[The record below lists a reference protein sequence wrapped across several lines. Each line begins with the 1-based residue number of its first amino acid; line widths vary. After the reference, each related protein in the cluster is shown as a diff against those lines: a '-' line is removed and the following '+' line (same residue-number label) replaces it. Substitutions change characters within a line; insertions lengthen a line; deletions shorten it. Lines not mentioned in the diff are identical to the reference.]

1 MNIPLLTL
9 KQLQPEPITD
19 YSTTAV
25 PDVATTTLRAAFQ
38 PVSKPVAPLLKP
50 KSRKL
55 NWRRIADCSLEQ
67 VVHTAQT
74 AGYDGMKQYSA
85 MLIHGIAAAADISRT
100 PSTTVAHAFRI
111 AQLCL
116 ACANART
123 EGSASADE
131 RREQLEAE
139 LQAARA
145 AHDTLATQL
154 VASEHRNASHAKAMR
169 GIVTQLHALQRQPG
183 AQAFIRAAETLQDM
197 VQQMHEERHAVP
209 APRARSPPAS
219 PGLTGMSPGRW
230 TAMMA
235 KAGPM
240 QALNELVNETHTAVQ
255 EIAGAVRSMPDR
267 AVRQAA
273 EVNSMSARVRQ
284 LEQDLQG
291 AQAQADAQ
299 KEYAQSC
306 KAELLRARQALVQ
319 SQEDMQAAL
328 ARLQAAHAAQLQ
340 RMQDALS
347 ATRARATD
355 AEHSRI
361 QQAQQLALLSAKQP
375 SPAHE
380 QAEAAIARHLQHS
393 LSASQSQV
401 AQAGQAR
408 DQALAQAAE
417 QRQAMHRLAVTG
429 RAWVLVSAL
438 QSARRRALQSAMGA
452 WRRSVRAV
460 VLRELADARDALQ
473 HQVQATARAETACSA
488 LRSAARQQHLVHARR
503 LEQAMLTRWTQPV
516 SRVPAVL
523 RDAPAL
529 AVVGS
534 LQAGTVPVWQREAM
548 SDVNVQAA
556 MARRAAA
563 SPAELADPA
572 MQAATA
578 AVDRAMHWVLAS
590 AAAGSRSGDALEPD
604 RLSITKRWLQ
614 LPMAV
619 LPGIRADQGA
629 HESTQALALRAA
641 SRAVA
646 HFPHSYSDVRRMG
659 TRILSE
665 VSALSGKTAVD
676 MSSQPGAAVLAE
688 AIAASVGNIAAI
700 VRQQAGSATALARTA
715 APQSEAAADAMA
727 DIRAWVHAAQVEPG
741 DERSHSIAAAEL
753 LQSLAASG
761 VRSAGGSPTR
771 TPARPGDAPPVPV
784 SPYVPWALGHSASRG
799 SWTPGASS
807 QPRAPASSASAERLH
822 GSVPGTP
829 ASAGQR
835 TPFISPAHSAVQVS
849 RPSTQ
854 VQHVVLSDDSEEEV
868 SSPVRGRAHSP
879 GHRLWQPQLD
889 DARSP
894 VTGSPAAARP
904 GSSQGSN
911 ALARTASPARPAGS
925 PLPGV
930 GWPLRVSSS
939 SSESSLSVH
948 SIQ

>member
-9 KQLQPEPITD
+9 KQLQPEPSTD
-19 YSTTAV
+19 YPTTAV
-25 PDVATTTLRAAFQ
+25 PDVATTTIHTAFQ
-38 PVSKPVAPLLKP
+38 SVSKPVAPLLKP

-55 NWRRIADCSLEQ
+55 NWRRIADCSLEE

-74 AGYDGMKQYSA
+74 AGYDGMRQYAA

-123 EGSASADE
+123 EGSASDDQQ
-131 RREQLEAE
+131 REQLEAD
-139 LQAARA
+139 LQGARA
-145 AHDTLATQL
+145 AHDTLAAQL
-154 VASEHRNASHAKAMR
+154 AASEHRNASQTKAMR

-197 VQQMHEERHAVP
+197 VQQMHEERLAVP

-240 QALNELVNETHTAVQ
+240 HALNELVNETHTAVQ

-267 AVRQAA
+267 AARQAA
-273 EVNSMSARVRQ
+273 EVDSMSARVRQ

-319 SQEDMQAAL
+319 SQEDTQAAL

-380 QAEAAIARHLQHS
+380 QAEAAIVRHLQHS
-393 LSASQSQV
+393 LSTSQSQV

-452 WRRSVRAV
+452 WRRGVRAV
-460 VLRELADARDALQ
+460 VSRELADTRDALQ
-473 HQVQATARAETACSA
+473 HQVQAAARAEAACSA
-488 LRSAARQQHLVHARR
+488 LRSSMRQQHLAHARS

-534 LQAGTVPVWQREAM
+534 LQAGSMPVWQREAM
-548 SDVNVQAA
+548 SEVNVQAA

-619 LPGIRADQGA
+619 LPGIRADRDA
-629 HESTQALALRAA
+629 RESTQALALRAA

-688 AIAASVGNIAAI
+688 AIAASVGNIATI
-700 VRQQAGSATALARTA
+700 VRQHAGSAMTMTRAA

-727 DIRAWVHAAQVEPG
+727 DIRAWVQAAQVEPG
-741 DERSHSIAAAEL
+741 YEQSRSAAAA
-753 LQSLAASG
+753 LQQAL
-761 VRSAGGSPTR
+761 SAHGAHSACGSPTR
-771 TPARPGDAPPVPV
+771 TPARPDDEPPVPA

-807 QPRAPASSASAERLH
+807 QPRALASCASAERLH
-822 GSVPGTP
+822 GSVPATP
-829 ASAGQR
+829 ASTSQR
-835 TPFISPAHSAVQVS
+835 TSFISPAHSAVQVS

-889 DARSP
+889 EARSP

-904 GSSQGSN
+904 GSSQGN
-911 ALARTASPARPAGS
+911 DALAMTASPARPAGS
-925 PLPGV
+925 PVPGI
-930 GWPLRVSSS
+930 GWPLHVSSS